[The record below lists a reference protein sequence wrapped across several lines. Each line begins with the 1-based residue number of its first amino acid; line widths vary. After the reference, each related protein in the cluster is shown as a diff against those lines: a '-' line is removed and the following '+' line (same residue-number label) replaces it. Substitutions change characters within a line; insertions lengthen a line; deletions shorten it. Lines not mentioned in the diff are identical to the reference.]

1 MKKFIVILVALMPM
15 FVGAQTLE
23 EVDSTQVD
31 LLTTQS
37 SRPCIFDSLLYV
49 RVYQDSVIFD
59 LLQDKVQ
66 GNGNGLE
73 VMGWRVQVYSSNR
86 QQAAKAEAEELQQ
99 KLEHVLPSEVY
110 ALYISPFWKVRIG
123 NFLTYEDAK
132 LFKDTL
138 LVHYPYLTAD
148 TYIVKD
154 QINVRK

>member
-15 FVGAQTLE
+15 VAK
-23 EVDSTQVD
+23 TQAPI
-31 LLTTQS
+31 S
-37 SRPCIFDSLLYV
+37 IFDSLSYV
-49 RVYQDSVIFD
+49 RVYQDSTINA
-59 LLQDKVQ
+59 LLYDKILGAEQEAVV
-66 GNGNGLE
+66 GY
-73 VMGWRVQVYSSNR
+73 RVQVFSSNR
-86 QQAAKAEAEELQQ
+86 QQAAKVEAEELQR

-110 ALYISPFWKVRIG
+110 AQYISPFWKVRIG

-132 LFKDTL
+132 QFKDTL